1 MPTATLQWTQDE
13 AFSATLPSGQT
24 LTLDGATQS
33 GPSPA
38 EVLLPALGACAGI
51 DIVMILKKKR
61 QNLEALEVTVEGA
74 RRDTHPRI
82 WQNLKVHFTV
92 TGPVEEKAMEHAL
105 ELAST
110 KYCTVAAILDK
121 SASIEWS
128 YTIGQQ

>member
-61 QNLEALEVTVEGA
+61 QNLEALEVTVEGG
-74 RRDTHPRI
+74 RRETHPRKEG
-82 WQNLKVHFTV
+82 LPF
-92 TGPVEEKAMEHAL
+92 P
-105 ELAST
+105 LA
-110 KYCTVAAILDK
+110 
-121 SASIEWS
+121 
-128 YTIGQQ
+128 